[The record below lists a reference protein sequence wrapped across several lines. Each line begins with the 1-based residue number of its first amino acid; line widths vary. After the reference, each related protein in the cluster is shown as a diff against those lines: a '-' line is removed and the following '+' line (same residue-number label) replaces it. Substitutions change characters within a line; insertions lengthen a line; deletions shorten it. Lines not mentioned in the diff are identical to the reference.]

1 VTAPRPRSCTTSS
14 TLAVRKKYVDACVDA
29 SAPTSV
35 YVRLLA
41 TCPLF
46 QKRGSAIDRECIY
59 AWAGLHDEAMD
70 TAMDEARRRLGN
82 KRPQRGQRRKTEKEG
97 YKNAIER
104 TGTFRREVRTREG
117 C

>member
-1 VTAPRPRSCTTSS
+1 MDRAKSSQDRTDVTACDLS
-14 TLAVRKKYVDACVDA
+14 T
-29 SAPTSV
+29 
-35 YVRLLA
+35 
-41 TCPLF
+41 F
-46 QKRGSAIDRECIY
+46 QERGEAIDRECIY

-104 TGTFRREVRTREG
+104 AETFRREARTREG